1 MAKID
6 VIMPQM
12 GESIAEGTLSR
23 WIKKVGD
30 QVKRDEPIFEI
41 STDKVDAEIP
51 APNAGVLAEILVQEG
66 QTVAVQ
72 TVVARIET
80 DASATVEK
88 PPRPEGTRPEGP
100 RPVTPSPGAPAPEK
114 PATPAGAP
122 PAPLAPAPLKPPR
135 GGTAPSETPPSTPTP
150 RAAPATASASPTVP
164 ASESR
169 AISDAT
175 GGNGAAETAEER
187 LRRKSTPLVRK
198 MAAEHNVDIS
208 AVPGTGLAGRVTKN
222 DILSYI
228 EGGEAGKRVSGGA
241 VERPAVPSA
250 TPYPPTRVAAS
261 LPPAA
266 TVDPWPGDRVEPWSR
281 IRKLTADH
289 MVMSRRVSP
298 HVNTIFE
305 IDYTRI
311 AQIRAR
317 KKQDYAD
324 RGVSLTYLAF
334 ITKVAADNL
343 RKHPVLNSAVSGE
356 STLYRRDVN
365 IGIAVAL
372 DWGLIV
378 PVIKHADELSLLG
391 VARAINDLGERA
403 RTKKLSPD
411 EVQKGTFTIT
421 NPGVFGSAIGTPIIN
436 QPQAAILCVGAIEKQ
451 PAVVTVDGTDMIAIR
466 TKGMLSLAFD
476 HRIVDGADADR
487 FMADVKVGL
496 QEFAESGA

>member
-1 MAKID
+1 MARID

-23 WIKKVGD
+23 WMKKVGD
-30 QVKRDEPIFEI
+30 AVQRDEPIFEI

-51 APNAGVLAEILVQEG
+51 APGAGVLAEILVQEG

-80 DASATVEK
+80 DAAATADK
-88 PPRPEGTRPEGP
+88 TKAPAA
-100 RPVTPSPGAPAPEK
+100 PSPGAPAPTE

-122 PAPLAPAPLKPPR
+122 PAPLAPAPSAPPR
-135 GGTAPSETPPSTPTP
+135 TPAPRSEPPA
-150 RAAPATASASPTVP
+150 AAPTRPAAAAATSSAPP
-164 ASESR
+164 ESR
-169 AISDAT
+169 ALGDAT
-175 GGNGAAETAEER
+175 GGNGAETAEER

-208 AVPGTGLAGRVTKN
+208 SVPGTGLAGRVTKS
-222 DILSYI
+222 DILGYI
-228 EGGEAGKRVSGGA
+228 ESGAAGQRSGAAAPATSRQPVAQPSTGPQPVS
-241 VERPAVPSA
+241 PAVQ
-250 TPYPPTRVAAS
+250 
-261 LPPAA
+261 
-266 TVDPWPGDRVEPWSR
+266 PWEGDRVEPWSR

-305 IDYTRI
+305 VDYSRI

-317 KKQDYAD
+317 KKQEYAE

-334 ITKVAADNL
+334 ITKVVADNL
-343 RKHPVLNSAVSGE
+343 RKHPVLNAAVSGE
-356 STLYRRDVN
+356 STLYRRDIN

-378 PVIKHADELSLLG
+378 PVIKHADELSLVG

-436 QPQAAILCVGAIEKQ
+436 QPQAAILCVGSIEKQ
-451 PAVVTVDGTDMIAIR
+451 PAVITVDGTDMIAVR
-466 TKGMLSLAFD
+466 TKGLLSLAFD

-487 FMADVKVGL
+487 FMADVKATL
-496 QEFAESGA
+496 QGFAESAV

>member
-23 WIKKVGD
+23 WIKKVGEP
-30 QVKRDEPIFEI
+30 VKRDEPIFEI

-51 APNAGVLAEILVQEG
+51 APTAGVLTEILVQEG

-72 TVVARIET
+72 TVVARIDTE
-80 DASATVEK
+80 AAAGATEK
-88 PPRPEGTRPEGP
+88 KPAAA
-100 RPVTPSPGAPAPEK
+100 PSPGAPAPAK
-114 PATPAGAP
+114 PAAPANAP
-122 PAPLAPAPLKPPR
+122 PAPVAPAPMKPPR
-135 GGTAPSETPPSTPTP
+135 TSGENVIPAAAPRS
-150 RAAPATASASPTVP
+150 AAPATASAP
-164 ASESR
+164 ASEPR
-169 AISDAT
+169 AVGDAT
-175 GGNGAAETAEER
+175 GGNGAAETVEER
-187 LRRKSTPLVRK
+187 LKRKSTPLVRR

-208 AVPGTGLAGRVTKN
+208 TIPGTGLAGRVTKN
-222 DILSYI
+222 DITSYI
-228 EGGEAGKRVSGGA
+228 EAGAVGQRGGGA
-241 VERPAVPSA
+241 GASPAEPRVDRA
-250 TPYPPTRVAAS
+250 VAAQQPRGPAAP
-261 LPPAA
+261 LPAAA
-266 TVDPWPGDRVEPWSR
+266 TVDPWEGDRVEPWSR

-298 HVNTIFE
+298 HVNTVFE

-317 KKQDYAD
+317 QKKAYAE
-324 RGVSLTYLAF
+324 RGVNLTYLAF
-334 ITKVAADNL
+334 ITKVVADNL

-356 STLYRRDVN
+356 STLLRRDIN

-378 PVIKHADELSLLG
+378 PVIKHTDELSLLG

-421 NPGVFGSAIGTPIIN
+421 NPGVFGSVIGTPIIN
-436 QPQAAILCVGAIEKQ
+436 QPQAAILCVGSIEKQ
-451 PAVVTVDGTDMIAIR
+451 PAVVTVDGSDMIAIR
-466 TKGMLSLAFD
+466 TRGMLSLAFD

-487 FMADVKVGL
+487 FMADVKAGL
-496 QEFAESGA
+496 QEFPESGA

>member
-30 QVKRDEPIFEI
+30 PVQRDEPIFEI

-51 APNAGVLAEILVQEG
+51 APGAGVLAEILVQEG

-80 DASATVEK
+80 DASAPAEK
-88 PPRPEGTRPEGP
+88 PSAPEGTRPAAP
-100 RPVTPSPGAPAPEK
+100 TPGASAPPK

-122 PAPLAPAPLKPPR
+122 AAPLAPAPSAPARKQPASSEAAAPPP
-135 GGTAPSETPPSTPTP
+135 AK
-150 RAAPATASASPTVP
+150 AAPAAASSSTAPEA
-164 ASESR
+164 R
-169 AISDAT
+169 AVSDAT

-198 MAAEHNVDIS
+198 MAAEHNLDIS

-228 EGGEAGKRVSGGA
+228 GAEAGKRGSGEA
-241 VERPAVPSA
+241 APAQPAAITSPPPRVP
-250 TPYPPTRVAAS
+250 AS
-261 LPPAA
+261 LPAAA
-266 TVDPWPGDRVEPWSR
+266 TVDPWEGDRVEPWSR

-305 IDYTRI
+305 VDYTRV
-311 AQIRAR
+311 AQIRSR
-317 KKQDYAD
+317 KKQEYAD

-334 ITKVAADNL
+334 ITKVAADSL

-356 STLYRRDVN
+356 STLFRRDIN

-378 PVIKHADELSLLG
+378 PVIKHADELSLAG

-403 RTKKLSPD
+403 RMKKLSPD

-421 NPGVFGSAIGTPIIN
+421 NPGVFGSLIGTPIIN
-436 QPQAAILCVGAIEKQ
+436 QPQAAILCVGSIEKQ
-451 PAVVTVDGTDMIAIR
+451 PAVMTVDGSDMIAVR
-466 TKGMLSLAFD
+466 TKGLLSLAFD

-487 FMADVKVGL
+487 FMADVKAGL
-496 QEFAESGA
+496 EEFPESGV